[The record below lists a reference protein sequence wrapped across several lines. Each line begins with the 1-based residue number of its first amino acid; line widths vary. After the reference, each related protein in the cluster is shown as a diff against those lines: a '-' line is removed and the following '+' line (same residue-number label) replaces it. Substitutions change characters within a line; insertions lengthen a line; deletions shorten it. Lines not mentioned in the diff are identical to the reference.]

1 MKQILTS
8 LVSGQT
14 LERETTHQVML
25 RIANGECSD
34 IQITAFLAAMQLRGI
49 TVDEL
54 LGMRDG
60 LLETGIPVDLSSYEP
75 LDIVGTGGDGKN
87 TFNISTT
94 SCFVVAGAGIKVAKH
109 GAYAATCVSGASN
122 CIEGLGVK
130 LTTDA
135 GQHQR
140 NLEKC
145 GFTYLHAP
153 LFAKGMKNVA
163 PVRRAME
170 IPTLFNLLGPLI
182 NPCRPK
188 YQLLG
193 TANLEQMRFYGSV
206 NEKIGTTYGIISSID
221 GYDEI
226 SLTGD
231 FKIKTRRREEI
242 FSPSDL
248 GLPVY
253 TQSDITG
260 GATKEDAFKIFVSVL
275 EGSSTQAQKDVVI
288 ANSAFAINLVRP
300 ELPVMDCVAMARES
314 IESGAALKVMKEYV
328 ALNS

>member
-34 IQITAFLAAMQLRGI
+34 IQITAFLAAMQLRGV

-60 LLETGIPVDLSSYEP
+60 LLETGIPVDLSAYEP

-130 LTTDA
+130 LNTDA

-145 GFTYLHAP
+145 GFTYEGTL
-153 LFAKGMKNVA
+153 
-163 PVRRAME
+163 RQCSS
-170 IPTLFNLLGPLI
+170 LFNGKILDNLCYSMTASEYRKLKAETDI
-182 NPCRPK
+182 FHLNP
-188 YQLLG
+188 
-193 TANLEQMRFYGSV
+193 
-206 NEKIGTTYGIISSID
+206 
-221 GYDEI
+221 
-226 SLTGD
+226 
-231 FKIKTRRREEI
+231 
-242 FSPSDL
+242 
-248 GLPVY
+248 
-253 TQSDITG
+253 
-260 GATKEDAFKIFVSVL
+260 
-275 EGSSTQAQKDVVI
+275 
-288 ANSAFAINLVRP
+288 
-300 ELPVMDCVAMARES
+300 
-314 IESGAALKVMKEYV
+314 
-328 ALNS
+328 